1 MSQEIDPQHSDIR
14 DLLRVI
20 GPLVVGVGLIFTI
33 IGVLS
38 FFSSFNNFGP
48 GNFGFPKYIWCIFV
62 GMPLMAIGLGIC
74 KFAFMGAVT
83 RYIADEV
90 APVGKDVVNY
100 MVDGTKDSV
109 RDLSASVSEGI
120 SEGVETHV
128 HAGKAEAILCPRCN
142 HINEAEALYCKNCGA
157 PLLKTSH
164 CPNCNE
170 SNDPDARFC
179 KHCGK
184 PLA

>member
-14 DLLRVI
+14 GLLRVI

-33 IGVLS
+33 IGISS
-38 FFSSFNNFGP
+38 FFSAFGGFEPPRNF
-48 GNFGFPKYIWCIFV
+48 WCAFV
-62 GMPLMAIGLGIC
+62 GLPLMAIGSGIC

-109 RDLSASVSEGI
+109 RDLTASMSEGI
-120 SEGVETHV
+120 SEGVQKHV
-128 HAGKAEAILCPRCN
+128 HAGKVEAIFCPKCE
-142 HINEAEALYCKNCGA
+142 HINDAQALFCKNCGA
-157 PLLKTSH
+157 PLAKTRP

-179 KHCGK
+179 NRCGK